1 MMHLGYQLMRNWN
14 AKFVGMF
21 TTRLLVILYGKLNL
35 AQNLLI
41 YQFIGVA
48 QIAMGQEINLW

>member
-1 MMHLGYQLMRNWN
+1 MRNWN